1 MFVLH
6 PVATR
11 SFTAWKNGGGETVEI
26 VCQPEGAGFDDFAWR
41 ISTAR
46 VAASGPFSIFP
57 GVARSLTVLEGGPMV
72 LRIDGREI
80 VATPETGPI
89 GFRGDLPCDAD
100 LTGAP
105 VLDLNV
111 MTRAPFSA
119 RVYRP
124 GPPAPPPGPRRG
136 IFWRCRICRIA
147 AWRGWT
153 WRRPI
158 PTPRRP
164 TAPGWS
170 STSCAYDRAPGA
182 RGSNSATSWCASPG

>member
-124 GPPAPPPGPRRG
+124 GPPGAAARPEARYFLALSDLPDRGMARLDLAQTDPDAAPP
-136 IFWRCRICRIA
+136 
-147 AWRGWT
+147 
-153 WRRPI
+153 
-158 PTPRRP
+158 
-164 TAPGWS
+164 
-170 STSCAYDRAPGA
+170 DGA
-182 RGSNSATSWCASPG
+182 GLVIDILRL